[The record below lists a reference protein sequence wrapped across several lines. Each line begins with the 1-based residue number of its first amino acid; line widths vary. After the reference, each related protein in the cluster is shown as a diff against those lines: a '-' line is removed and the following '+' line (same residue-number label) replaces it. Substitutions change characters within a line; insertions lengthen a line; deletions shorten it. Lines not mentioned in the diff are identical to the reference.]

1 MTEELLAFAIIMV
14 IGQFSPGPDMLLLTR
29 TALAGGLKAGAL
41 MVFGIVSGLAI
52 HATIAIVGMAVL
64 LEQGGWVSAAVRGLA
79 SIYLGWL
86 AFGLLRS
93 TQSEEQGPDEV
104 RKSPFLRGFLCNLL
118 NPKVFIFFAGVVAPF
133 LRGEHP
139 TWWPYVMWGL
149 IVTEGLVFWLL
160 WVWLLQAS
168 YIRCLYRRLSRFLDL
183 LFGGALLVLAVK
195 LVIPE

>member
-29 TALAGGLKAGAL
+29 TALAEGLKAGAL

-93 TQSEEQGPDEV
+93 TQSEEQRSDEV

-118 NPKVFIFFAGVVAPF
+118 NPKVFIFFERRASNLVALCNVGSDRYRRSCF
-133 LRGEHP
+133 LAS
-139 TWWPYVMWGL
+139 L
-149 IVTEGLVFWLL
+149 GLV
-160 WVWLLQAS
+160 AS
-168 YIRCLYRRLSRFLDL
+168 GVLHSPSLPSSKPFSGSLIWRSSPGARCEISDPRVRSLIWF
-183 LFGGALLVLAVK
+183 
-195 LVIPE
+195 